1 MQYVCRRQ
9 LTAGGMTYY
18 PGMVIPDGVILPAR
32 GEKLLK
38 CGYLTRLEERQP
50 PEAKKDTHMDKAEK
64 MKKGQT
70 KEPFVTEKQ
79 VDEKKGADA

>member
-18 PGMVIPDGVILPAR
+18 PGMIIPDGVILPVR

-38 CGYLTRLEERQP
+38 CGYLSKLEEEQWTSRYKEEQSTVP
-50 PEAKKDTHMDKAEK
+50 KKQSVE
-64 MKKGQT
+64 
-70 KEPFVTEKQ
+70 
-79 VDEKKGADA
+79 EKKGADT

>member
-18 PGMVIPDGVILPAR
+18 PGMIIPDGVILPVR

-38 CGYLTRLEERQP
+38 CGYLSKLEEEQWTVPGNTSRKNTRVNKEEQSTVP
-50 PEAKKDTHMDKAEK
+50 KKQSVE
-64 MKKGQT
+64 
-70 KEPFVTEKQ
+70 
-79 VDEKKGADA
+79 EKKGADT